1 MAFEPLIVG
10 ARYKIMEKYLRLK
23 QSRIKA
29 GFKTAASAAAYLGI
43 PYGTY
48 SGHENGSR
56 GIRDDELQHYAKTYK
71 ISLYWLAFGDKA
83 ARAQLKLIG
92 HAGSKDVMVKGRA
105 KIVEIDATFPIPQE
119 TKAILVISDEFEP
132 MAAKNDIVI
141 IEELLTPDEL
151 INCRVAMM
159 NEGRIL
165 LGKLLSVD
173 AKRGYHLQL
182 PNGRSFTNKKP
193 GWISKIRGIAYSAYG
208 Q

>member
-1 MAFEPLIVG
+1 MAFGV
-10 ARYKIMEKYLRLK
+10 RYKIMEKCLRLK

-29 GFKTAASAAAYLGI
+29 GFKTAASAADYLGI

-71 ISLYWLAFGDKA
+71 VSLYWLAFGENA
-83 ARAQLKLIG
+83 TRAKLKLIG
-92 HAGSKDVMVKGRA
+92 HAGSEDSMMKGRA

-132 MAAKNDIVI
+132 MASKNDIVI
-141 IEELLTPDEL
+141 IEELLSTDEL
-151 INCRVAMM
+151 INSRVAMM
-159 NEGRIL
+159 TEGRIL
-165 LGKLLSVD
+165 LGKLVSSD
-173 AKRGYHLQL
+173 PKKGCQLQL
-182 PNGRSFTNKKP
+182 PTGKLHLNKKP
-193 GWISKIRGIAYSAYG
+193 TWISKIRGIAFSAYG